1 MFSMMQKQ
9 LDGSLLKRTG
19 WALRASTVFIAND
32 SQEQQGMSTSSTVHA
47 GVGVSLS
54 PLQAQSPVGEC

>member
-1 MFSMMQKQ
+1 M
-9 LDGSLLKRTG
+9 DPCLKSTG